1 MAGVISRYYGQREN
15 FRKKQQ
21 KGTMLSKKYE
31 NEEQTKRQITQ
42 KEKKIKTNRKTKKG
56 KHKKYDDNDI
66 GNENCQIEF
75 PNVYYK
81 GIRGQRS
88 SSPKFQEE

>member
-1 MAGVISRYYGQREN
+1 MTKTKRRTNKKANHAE
-15 FRKKQQ
+15 RKKDRDKQ
-21 KGTMLSKKYE
+21 KD
-31 NEEQTKRQITQ
+31 
-42 KEKKIKTNRKTKKG
+42 KKG

-66 GNENCQIEF
+66 GNEKCQIEF
-75 PNVYYK
+75 PNIYYK